1 LKSLENE
8 SAAWGERPPGHP
20 LLRIVFRA
28 LMSLTPVLLA
38 CRRRGRRIARDR
50 PMRLGAGGL
59 LAALALVAGGCSS
72 GTGATNANLIL
83 GKQQF
88 VAKCGSCHT
97 LARADTK
104 GIVGPNLDE
113 SFRSGVAEADGRDVI
128 RGVVEHQVL
137 FPNPEGVMPKELVHG
152 AVLRD
157 IAAYVAETAAK
168 PGSDT
173 GLLATAVPLPG
184 AGKAAVEKAGKLPLE
199 ADPQGQLAYTAS
211 KATATPGPVTIT
223 MANMS
228 GVMHNVAVEEGT
240 GGAAPSGKAVLGAS
254 KFVTKGSASV
264 TVTLKPGSY
273 TFFCQA
279 PGHRAAGMW
288 GTLTVK

>member
-1 LKSLENE
+1 MSPTTAFPT
-8 SAAWGERPPGHP
+8 SARPSSACSDSAVPAPDGRASGRARERTV
-20 LLRIVFRA
+20 RVA
-28 LMSLTPVLLA
+28 A
-38 CRRRGRRIARDR
+38 A
-50 PMRLGAGGL
+50 GL
-59 LAALALVAGGCSS
+59 LVGIALGTAGCSVK
-72 GTGATNANLIL
+72 TGNNANLIL

-97 LARADTK
+97 LARANTK

-113 SFRSGVAEADGRDVI
+113 AFRSAVVEAHGRSAL

-137 FPNPEGVMPKELVHG
+137 FPNPEGVMPKELAHG
-152 AVLRD
+152 AVLTD
-157 IAAYVAETAAK
+157 IAAYVEEVAAK

-173 GLLATAVPLPG
+173 GLLASAVPLPG
-184 AGKAAVEKAGKLPLE
+184 AGKPAVEQAGKLQLE
-199 ADPQGQLAYTAS
+199 ANAQGQLAYNTN
-211 KATATPGPVTIT
+211 KATGTAGPVTIT

-228 GVMHNVAVEEGT
+228 GVSHNIAVEAGT
-240 GGAAPSGKAVLGAS
+240 GGATPAGKPVLGAS
-254 KFVTKGSASV
+254 TFTTKGSASV
-264 TVTLKPGSY
+264 TVNLKPGSY

>member
-1 LKSLENE
+1 VI
-8 SAAWGERPPGHP
+8 APG
-20 LLRIVFRA
+20 
-28 LMSLTPVLLA
+28 LA
-38 CRRRGRRIARDR
+38 VAV
-50 PMRLGAGGL
+50 A
-59 LAALALVAGGCSS
+59 AALAGC
-72 GTGATNANLIL
+72 GATGTEGANVIV

-104 GIVGPNLDE
+104 GTVGPNLDE
-113 SFRSGVAEADGRDVI
+113 AFRYSVAEADGRDVI
-128 RGVVEHQVL
+128 RGVVEHQVQY
-137 FPNPEGVMPKELVHG
+137 PNPEGVMPKELARG
-152 AVLRD
+152 AELRD
-157 IAAYVAETAAK
+157 IAAYVAEAAAK

-184 AGKAAVEKAGKLPLE
+184 AGKPAVEKAGKLQIE
-199 ADPQGQLAYTAS
+199 ASPQGQLAYTTS

-228 GVMHNVAVEEGT
+228 GVSHNLAVEEGT
-240 GGAAPSGKAVLGAS
+240 GGATSTAKPVLGAS
-254 KFVTKGSASV
+254 TFITKGTTSV
-264 TVTLKPGSY
+264 TVNLKPGSY

-288 GTLTVK
+288 GTITVK